1 MANADTPNGF
11 VPKRHLTGGVI
22 RANEYLIAN
31 GKAANFF
38 SGDIV
43 DLGSDGFLDTFANNE
58 KAIGV
63 FYGVEYVD
71 ATTGD
76 VRFLKK
82 WASGTTVKANTDV
95 KAYVYDDPMI
105 TYTVQAGNGSI
116 AQANIGETAN
126 VLLTAGNS
134 TYGYSQHELDN
145 DTLGTGSLVL
155 RVLRKVDEPNNDFG
169 ENAKVEVTINQHRLA
184 TQGAGV

>member
-43 DLGSDGFLDTFANNE
+43 DLGSDRFLDTFANNE

-116 AQANIGETAN
+116 AQANVGETAN
-126 VLLTAGNS
+126 VLLTAGND
-134 TYGYSQHELDN
+134 TYSY
-145 DTLGTGSLVL
+145 
-155 RVLRKVDEPNNDFG
+155 
-169 ENAKVEVTINQHRLA
+169 
-184 TQGAGV
+184 

>member
-1 MANADTPNGF
+1 MANADQPQGF

-22 RANEYLIAN
+22 RANEYLIEN
-31 GKAANFF
+31 GQATTFY

-43 DLGSDGFLDTFANNE
+43 DLGSDGYLDAFANTD

-71 ATTGD
+71 ESTGD
-76 VRFLKK
+76 VKFLKK
-82 WASGTTVKANTDV
+82 WTANTTVKANTSV

-126 VLLTAGNS
+126 VLLTTGDN
-134 TYGYSQHELDN
+134 TYGYSKHELDN
-145 DTLGTGSLVL
+145 ATLGTGSLVL
-155 RVLRKVDEPNNDFG
+155 RVLRLVDEPDNVFG
-169 ENAKVEVTINQHRLA
+169 ENAKVEVTINQHRL
-184 TQGAGV
+184 TSQGAGV

>member
-43 DLGSDGFLDTFANNE
+43 DLGSDGYLDTFANTE

-71 ATTGD
+71 ESTGD
-76 VRFLKK
+76 VKFVKK
-82 WASGTTVKANTDV
+82 WTSGTTVKANTEV

-134 TYGYSQHELDN
+134 TYGYSQQELDN
-145 DTLGTGSLVL
+145 DTLAATSLVL
-155 RVLRKVDEPNNDFG
+155 RVLRKVEEPDNDFG
-169 ENAKVEVTINQHRLA
+169 ENAKVEVVINQHRLS
-184 TQGAGV
+184 TQGAG

>member
-43 DLGSDGFLDTFANNE
+43 DLGSDGYLDTFANTE

-71 ATTGD
+71 ESTGD
-76 VRFLKK
+76 VKFVKK
-82 WASGTTVKANTDV
+82 WTSGTTVKANTEV

-134 TYGYSQHELDN
+134 TYGYSQQELDN
-145 DTLGTGSLVL
+145 DTLAATSLVL
-155 RVLRKVDEPNNDFG
+155 RVLRKVEEPDNDFG
-169 ENAKVEVTINQHRLA
+169 ENAKVEVVINQHRLS

>member
-1 MANADTPNGF
+1 MANANQPQGF
-11 VPKRHLTGGVI
+11 VPLRHLTGGVI
-22 RANEYLIAN
+22 RANEYLIEN
-31 GKAANFF
+31 GQAQNFF

-43 DLGSDGFLDTFANNE
+43 DLGSDGFLDTFANSD

-76 VRFLKK
+76 VKFLKK

-126 VLLTAGNS
+126 VLLTAGND

-184 TQGAGV
+184 VQGAGV

>member
-22 RANEYLIAN
+22 RANEYLIEN
-31 GKAANFF
+31 GQATNFF

-43 DLGSDGFLDTFANNE
+43 DLGSDGYLDTFANDE

-71 ATTGD
+71 ESTGD
-76 VRFLKK
+76 VKFVKK
-82 WASGTTVKANTDV
+82 WTSGTTVKANTTV

-105 TYTVQAGNGSI
+105 TYTIQAGNGSI

-134 TYGYSQHELDN
+134 TYGYSQQELDN
-145 DTLGTGSLVL
+145 DTLAATSLVL
-155 RVLRKVDEPNNDFG
+155 RVLRKVDEPDNDFG
-169 ENAKVEVTINQHRLA
+169 ENAKVEVVINQHRLS

>member
-1 MANADTPNGF
+1 MD
-11 VPKRHLTGGVI
+11 
-22 RANEYLIAN
+22 
-31 GKAANFF
+31 
-38 SGDIV
+38 
-43 DLGSDGFLDTFANNE
+43 FLDTFANSE

-76 VRFLKK
+76 VKFLKK

-116 AQANIGETAN
+116 AQANVGETAN
-126 VLLTAGNS
+126 VLLTAGND

-145 DTLGTGSLVL
+145 ATLGTGSLVL
-155 RVLRKVDEPNNDFG
+155 RVLRKVDEPNNDFA

>member
-43 DLGSDGFLDTFANNE
+43 DLGSDGYLDTFANNE

-63 FYGVEYVD
+63 FYGAEYVD
-71 ATTGD
+71 ESTGD
-76 VRFLKK
+76 VKFVKK
-82 WASGTTVKANTDV
+82 WTSGTTVKANTDV

-134 TYGYSQHELDN
+134 TYGYSQQELDN
-145 DTLGTGSLVL
+145 DTLAATSLVL
-155 RVLRKVDEPNNDFG
+155 RVLRKVDEPDNDFG
-169 ENAKVEVTINQHRLA
+169 ENAKVEVVINQHRLS

>member
-1 MANADTPNGF
+1 MANADQPNGF

-22 RANEYLIAN
+22 RANEYLIEN
-31 GKAANFF
+31 GHSTNFF

-43 DLGSDGFLDTFANNE
+43 DLGSDGYLDAFANSD

-71 ATTGD
+71 ESTGD
-76 VRFLKK
+76 VKFLKK
-82 WASGTTVKANTDV
+82 WTANTTVKANTSV

-105 TYTVQAGNGSI
+105 TFTVQAGNGSI
-116 AQANIGETAN
+116 AQANVGETAN

-145 DTLGTGSLVL
+145 ATLGTGSLVL
-155 RVLRKVDEPNNDFG
+155 RVLRKVDEPDNAWA
-169 ENAKVEVTINQHRLA
+169 ENAKVEVTINQHRLS

>member
-1 MANADTPNGF
+1 MANANTPNGF

-43 DLGSDGFLDTFANNE
+43 DLGSDGYLDTFANNE

-71 ATTGD
+71 ESTGD
-76 VRFLKK
+76 VKFVKK
-82 WASGTTVKANTDV
+82 WTSGTTVKANTDV

-105 TYTVQAGNGSI
+105 TYTIQAGNGSI

-134 TYGYSQHELDN
+134 TYSYSQQELDN
-145 DTLGTGSLVL
+145 DTLAATSLVL

-169 ENAKVEVTINQHRLA
+169 ENAKVEVVINQHRLS

>member
-22 RANEYLIAN
+22 RDNEYLIAN

-71 ATTGD
+71 ESTGD
-76 VRFLKK
+76 VKFVKK
-82 WASGTTVKANTDV
+82 WTSGTTVKANTDV

-105 TYTVQAGNGSI
+105 TYTIQAGNGSI

-134 TYGYSQHELDN
+134 TYGYSQQELDN
-145 DTLGTGSLVL
+145 DTLAATSLVL

-169 ENAKVEVTINQHRLA
+169 ENAKVEVVINQHRLS

>member
-43 DLGSDGFLDTFANNE
+43 DLGSDGYLDTFANDE

-63 FYGVEYVD
+63 FYGAEYVD
-71 ATTGD
+71 ESTGD
-76 VRFLKK
+76 VKFVKK
-82 WASGTTVKANTDV
+82 WTSGTTVKANTTV

-134 TYGYSQHELDN
+134 TYGYSQQELDN
-145 DTLGTGSLVL
+145 DTLAATSLVL
-155 RVLRKVDEPNNDFG
+155 RVLRKVDEPDNDFG
-169 ENAKVEVTINQHRLA
+169 ENAKVEVVINQHRLS

>member
-1 MANADTPNGF
+1 MANANQPQGF

-43 DLGSDGFLDTFANNE
+43 DLGSDGYLDTFANDE

-71 ATTGD
+71 ETTGD
-76 VRFLKK
+76 VKFLKK
-82 WASGTTVKANTDV
+82 WASGTTVKANTQV

-105 TYTVQAGNGSI
+105 TYEVQAGNGSI

-145 DTLGTGSLVL
+145 DTLSNASRVL

-169 ENAKVEVTINQHRLA
+169 ADAKVEVVINQHRLS